1 MINFLKD
8 LTDLK
13 DKKVF
18 LRLDLNVPIKN
29 GKILDDTRIRE
40 ALPSI
45 QFLLEQGARV
55 VMASHMGRPKTD
67 GPEDRAKYSLEPVA
81 QDLAQKLGREVVL
94 VEAPDSDAPR
104 GLLAEGKF
112 NKIILLENLR
122 FNKGEEGN
130 SATLAQ
136 KWARYC
142 DVYVNDAFG
151 SCHRAHASIDALPR
165 AMKIKVAGF
174 LIEKEIKSLS
184 IVREKPEA
192 PFVLILGGSKVSDK
206 IPVIEHFIDK
216 ADTIIVGGAMAYTF
230 LKAQGEPVGNSLV
243 EQKQVDY
250 ARHLIGRME
259 ARDKKI
265 LLPIDHVVTT
275 SLDKPEAAKTVQ
287 SIDMGWLGA
296 DIGPESAT
304 LFSDV
309 IKNAKTIFW
318 NGPMGVYE
326 TAPFNKGSF
335 AIAKAV
341 AQSDGYSVIG
351 GGDSAAAAVDSGFA
365 SQVSHISTGGGASLE
380 YMEGKTLPGLAILDV
395 KAIAVPL

>member
-1 MINFLKD
+1 MISFLKD
-8 LTDLK
+8 LKDLK

-18 LRLDLNVPIKN
+18 LRLDLNVPMKN

-45 QFLLEQGARV
+45 QFLIEQGARV
-55 VMASHMGRPKTD
+55 VMASHMGRPRGD

-81 QDLAQKLGREVVL
+81 QDLAQKLKHEVVL
-94 VEAPDSDAPR
+94 VESPDSDAPR

-122 FNKGEEGN
+122 FHKGEEEN
-130 SATLAQ
+130 SSALAQ

-174 LIEKEIKSLS
+174 LIEKEINALTV
-184 IVREKPEA
+184 VREKPEV

-206 IPVIEHFIDK
+206 IPVIEHFVDK

-230 LKAQGEPVGNSLV
+230 LKATGEPVGNSLV
-243 EQKQVDY
+243 EERQVEY
-250 ARHLIGRME
+250 AKRLIERMD
-259 ARDKKI
+259 ARGKKI
-265 LLPIDHVVTT
+265 LLPVDHVVTT
-275 SLDKPEAAKTVQ
+275 ALDKPDAAKTVS
-287 SIDMGWLGA
+287 SIESGWLGA
-296 DIGPESAT
+296 DIGPET
-304 LFSDV
+304 IKIFSDA
-309 IKNAKTIFW
+309 ITKAKTIFW

-341 AQSDGYSVIG
+341 AKSEGYSVIG

-365 SQVSHISTGGGASLE
+365 AEVGHISTGGGASLE
-380 YMEGKTLPGLAILDV
+380 YMEGKLLPGLSILDAKV
-395 KAIAVPL
+395 LQ